1 MPWGTVLL
9 DNEFY
14 FGWERLFSEPELAGE
29 VLWVFVLCVLTVHV
43 FPTYQVKSDHK
54 TTSLMSSPDVLLCFF
69 VFFLFFFC
77 SSFYVH
83 NSVES
88 H

>member
-43 FPTYQVKSDHK
+43 FPTYQVKSNRPQDHK
-54 TTSLMSSPDVLLCFF
+54 TD
-69 VFFLFFFC
+69 
-77 SSFYVH
+77 
-83 NSVES
+83 
-88 H
+88 